1 MRSFRVSLVGMILA
15 VLLVGCD
22 GGTEGTTMP
31 TSPPTMPPEAD
42 QMKKEMTKN
51 FGINF
56 QPKGALTSKSPKTHR
71 KRG

>member
-1 MRSFRVSLVGMILA
+1 MRNFRACLVGMILA
-15 VLLVGCD
+15 VYLVGCD

-51 FGINF
+51 LGIKF
-56 QPKGALTSKSPKTHR
+56 QTGALTSRSTKTHR
-71 KRG
+71 R